1 MKKTL
6 IYVALAVVC
15 MVSGISCSSN
25 KAEKPEEKT
34 EVEQVD
40 EVKSTDFDM
49 KRLKELVNRK
59 SSEISSDD
67 YDFLIDQLEILVE
80 KTERMSPQEYEAY
93 AKNLSSDDMGAI
105 MVIGMGL
112 EGAKKRGKL
121 SAAQLSRYNSLR
133 ERGESNKMK

>member
-15 MVSGISCSSN
+15 MVSGISCSGN

-133 ERGESNKMK
+133 ERGESNEKK